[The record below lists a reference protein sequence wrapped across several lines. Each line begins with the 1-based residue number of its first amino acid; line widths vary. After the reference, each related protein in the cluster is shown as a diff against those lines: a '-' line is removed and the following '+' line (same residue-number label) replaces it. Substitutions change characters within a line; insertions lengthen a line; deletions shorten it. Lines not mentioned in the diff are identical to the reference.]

1 MDVTGSACCEFP
13 VQAARSAPAFAVP
26 DDAMMTRGR
35 GTPSQDAM
43 TTRKENFRY
52 SSSFPS
58 TGLSSFP
65 MTRPHYRRRFDERD
79 SDLFP
84 SSYETT
90 GDWRTTMHQ
99 MIGVHALI
107 GSRSNL
113 SAVEPVPRDG
123 TTSGSLADVEAPGET
138 GSESMQVESRCST
151 SCSRAEAAASAL
163 QRLCTG
169 LSHLSPWLDQ
179 LLDSPSSLSQSIFL
193 LVAFVLTST
202 GRFVMSDLA
211 HDAKVNYFSLI
222 AVTNAV
228 SLLTSLLTSFAFE
241 GSKAWK
247 LIFHWG
253 ALWRFAAVAFL
264 FAGSQALQIVS
275 HWRGTTP
282 FFVVTVGY
290 LYLPV
295 VVIMSYFVFNRHYGK
310 LEWLAVGMMTMSVLT
325 FVVLREQHHDLEM
338 RLKSAFTPAGF
349 AMVVGAVVV
358 SAGASIFSERIY
370 KKESWGLKL
379 WEGNFYIMK
388 VQLDATALFLSVV
401 LWGTRQMVIGRQGAV
416 SNMLSQWSVVQDLF
430 GEWSASQV
438 LLVAISVAYGWAAG
452 LVTKEHST
460 TFKSIVETIFSIF
473 CMLVDD
479 PVLGSRWGFQKRML
493 PSLLLTGILVL
504 SAVVFQTGRQNV
516 KVLERAAAMVLRH
529 PSDTGGSTGRVQ
541 SFNKVSN
548 RVSPDALKALVSSCK
563 KACRKNIIFL
573 LYIFAYAV
581 RNLVQQKALGSIP
594 INPLSLSLIV
604 YMIQVVIASCLTLR
618 FEGCKVLGEAWHP
631 RKIWKCLPAGF
642 LFALTTA
649 LNNIAMSQGL
659 SAALTVIIGKFYT
672 PTAAIGA
679 RCVLGK
685 YYMWLE
691 YVALAILT
699 LACMTF
705 GYLQAFSPG
714 RHSAWVENENMKVSM
729 LLVFGSAVAAA
740 FNSLLTERI
749 LKGDKAAFHV
759 QKVSLDTSCILST
772 LVLIPLAGV
781 ISQRAQDIPW
791 AARPVEHS
799 CPADSVCWQTGG
811 CALAGCDCACG
822 TGLFAGW
829 MTSTASVL
837 VLALVI
843 NTVYG
848 WLVGM
853 LVQEFST
860 VDRAIA
866 DSFSLLA
873 VYFLGDP
880 LLNGSSL
887 GNVSLD
893 LVAFIVPMST
903 SIFAVAASEM
913 QRVADLLS
921 VQDTAAEDHP

>member
-1 MDVTGSACCEFP
+1 MDFE
-13 VQAARSAPAFAVP
+13 
-26 DDAMMTRGR
+26 
-35 GTPSQDAM
+35 
-43 TTRKENFRY
+43 
-52 SSSFPS
+52 
-58 TGLSSFP
+58 
-65 MTRPHYRRRFDERD
+65 
-79 SDLFP
+79 
-84 SSYETT
+84 
-90 GDWRTTMHQ
+90 
-99 MIGVHALI
+99 
-107 GSRSNL
+107 
-113 SAVEPVPRDG
+113 
-123 TTSGSLADVEAPGET
+123 SG
-138 GSESMQVESRCST
+138 CST
-151 SCSRAEAAASAL
+151 TCSTKEGENSAL
-163 QRLCTG
+163 QRVCLG
-169 LSHLSPWLDQ
+169 LSSWSPWLDE

-193 LVAFVLTST
+193 LVVFVVTST
-202 GRFVMSDLA
+202 CKFVMGEWAYDSR
-211 HDAKVNYFSLI
+211 VNYFSLV
-222 AVTNAV
+222 AVSNAV
-228 SLLTSLLTSFAFE
+228 SLSTSLLSSFAFE
-241 GSKAWK
+241 GFKAWK
-247 LIFHWG
+247 LIFHWS
-253 ALWRFAAVAFL
+253 ALWRFAAVSCL
-264 FAGSQALQIVS
+264 FTFSEAMQVFARWAGTSSIQLI
-275 HWRGTTP
+275 
-282 FFVVTVGY
+282 TVGY
-290 LYLPV
+290 LYLPIT
-295 VVIMSYFVFNRHYGK
+295 VIMSYYVFNRLYGK
-310 LEWLAVGMMTMSVLT
+310 LEWLTLGMMTMSVLT
-325 FVVLREQHHDLEM
+325 FVMLREQYKDLEESPLM
-338 RLKSAFTPAGF
+338 RLKNSFTAAGF
-349 AMVVGAVVV
+349 AMAVGAVVV
-358 SAGASIFSERIY
+358 SAGGSILAERIY
-370 KKESWGLKL
+370 KKESRGLKL
-379 WEGNFYIMK
+379 WNGHFYIMK
-388 VQLDATALFLSVV
+388 VHIDVTALILSLG
-401 LWGTRQMVIGRQGAV
+401 LWGTSQVVIGHHDTL
-416 SNMLSQWSVVQDLF
+416 SNILSQWSVVPDLF
-430 GEWSASQV
+430 GEWSACQFSM
-438 LLVAISVAYGWAAG
+438 VALSVAQGWAAG

-460 TFKSIVETIFSIF
+460 TFKSIVQTLCYIFS
-473 CMLVDD
+473 MLVED
-479 PVLGSRWGFQKRML
+479 PVLGSRWGFQAREL
-493 PSLLLTGILVL
+493 PSLLLTSILVL
-504 SAVVFQTGRQNV
+504 SSVVFQTGRQNV
-516 KVLERAAAMVLRH
+516 RVLERAAAMVSRN
-529 PSDTGGSTGRVQ
+529 PGSTGTMQ
-541 SFNKVSN
+541 SLKNTFM
-548 RVSPDALKALVSSCK
+548 RVSSDSLKSFVTSWK
-563 KACRKNIIFL
+563 DMCRKNFL
-573 LYIFAYAV
+573 IVLYIIADAV
-581 RNLVQQKALGSIP
+581 RNLTLAKALSSTL
-594 INPLSLSLIV
+594 INPNSMTLVV
-604 YMIQVVIASCLTLR
+604 YVIGVMIASCMTLR
-618 FEGCKVLGEAWHP
+618 FEGYRVLGQAWHP
-631 RKIWKCLPAGF
+631 CKILKCLPAGF
-642 LFALTTA
+642 LFTLTMALMNMA
-649 LNNIAMSQGL
+649 YSQGMT
-659 SAALTVIIGKFYT
+659 AALALIIGKFYT
-672 PTAAIGA
+672 PAAAIGA
-679 RCVLGK
+679 RWVLDK